1 MAIEYMEV
9 TDLSIPDLQIY
20 TDSSEVAL
28 LRYFEP
34 EPGIFIAESPNV
46 IMRALNAGYEPI
58 SFLMEERYRDSDVI
72 EFVRRMDNIR
82 TGACVCDS
90 SGTDSCAGNTS
101 GTGNVRI
108 YLAPQDVI
116 SRITGYPM
124 TRGMLCAMRRKPLP
138 ATKDILGRR
147 IVILEDVMNPTNLGA
162 IVRSAAAL
170 GMDGIILSKGCTDPL
185 YRRADRVSMGTVFQ
199 IPWTYAECDSLK
211 GLLEKLRSEGFVSLA
226 MALKDDSLNLDDEVI
241 SKIKKNEKL
250 AIVLGSEGP
259 GLRDDT
265 IEACDH
271 TIKIPM
277 AGGVDSLNV
286 AAASAVMFWALK

>member
-1 MAIEYMEV
+1 MAIEYIEV

-58 SFLMEERYRDSDVI
+58 SFLMEERYRDSEVI
-72 EFVRRMDNIR
+72 ECVRRMD
-82 TGACVCDS
+82 ASSMSSCVD
-90 SGTDSCAGNTS
+90 DTS
-101 GTGNVRI
+101 GTSNVRI

-124 TRGMLCAMRRKPLP
+124 TRGMLCAMRRKALP

-211 GLLEKLRSEGFVSLA
+211 DLLEKLRLEGFVSLA

-241 SKIKKNEKL
+241 SDIKKNDKL

>member
-1 MAIEYMEV
+1 MAIEYIEV

-58 SFLMEERYRDSDVI
+58 SFLMEERYRDSEVI
-72 EFVRRMDNIR
+72 ECVRRMD
-82 TGACVCDS
+82 AS
-90 SGTDSCAGNTS
+90 SMSSCADDAS
-101 GTGNVRI
+101 GTGGVRI
-108 YLAPQDVI
+108 YLAPQNVI

-124 TRGMLCAMRRKPLP
+124 TRGMLCAMRRKALP

-170 GMDGIILSKGCTDPL
+170 GMDSIILSKGCTDPL

-211 GLLEKLRSEGFVSLA
+211 DLLEKLRLEGFVSLA

-241 SKIKKNEKL
+241 SDIKKNDKL

-286 AAASAVMFWALK
+286 AAASAVMLWALK